1 MTEKLYYTDSYQQEF
16 TGTLLERAVRQ
27 GRTTVV
33 LDRTCFYPVSGGQP
47 HDCGWLAGVK
57 VVDVVEE
64 GERVLHFLD
73 GKGPE
78 VGATVEGKID
88 WKRRFEHM
96 QQHTGQHILSQT
108 FFRLLGCHTESFHLG
123 AEISTID
130 LSREEL
136 TTEEIYQAEDL
147 ANQVVF
153 ENRPIDVHF
162 IDSKE
167 QDQLPIRKLSSLSG
181 QLRIVEVAEFDWSPC
196 GGTHCQRTGEVG
208 VIKVRR
214 WERVKKQARVSFYCG
229 WRALQDY
236 RWKNRA
242 IYRLSRLYR
251 RADCEVVE
259 AAEEHFEREQ
269 SLREKLENTQDV
281 LLDAEAERLVRDSQE
296 RKGTQVIC
304 DVLDKEKRQIVE
316 KLAQKVVEGSSDR
329 LLLLGVRGER
339 PTLIFACS
347 KDLPHDMAEW
357 IRVAAPFIHGRGG
370 GHSRLAR
377 AGGTREKGLSSA
389 LKKALTLL

>member
-269 SLREKLENTQDV
+269 SLRKKLENTQDV

-296 RKGTQVIC
+296 RKGIQVIC